1 MDVRYAIHRPFVVG
15 KSINVGQGEYSIGI
29 TLDNRL
35 VYQSGRLSIGTDT
48 KYNTCQLD
56 SGMVDASRGDSGGRL
71 CRRVARLVVVGSSRR
86 KFGDG
91 SGGSGEEEEDP
102 DYFQAGLLYCLASWV
117 EGWAEPAVFYCL
129 GRMDSATRVQA
140 EGLAT
145 LVKTFGT
152 VVMLQP
158 SLLG

>member
-1 MDVRYAIHRPFVVG
+1 
-15 KSINVGQGEYSIGI
+15 
-29 TLDNRL
+29 
-35 VYQSGRLSIGTDT
+35 
-48 KYNTCQLD
+48 
-56 SGMVDASRGDSGGRL
+56 MVDASRGDSGGRL

-158 SLLG
+158 SLLGRFLAKDWPVTALSLAQLLYAMTYAIFQNVFGTVFEESSDCLPRPVVRN